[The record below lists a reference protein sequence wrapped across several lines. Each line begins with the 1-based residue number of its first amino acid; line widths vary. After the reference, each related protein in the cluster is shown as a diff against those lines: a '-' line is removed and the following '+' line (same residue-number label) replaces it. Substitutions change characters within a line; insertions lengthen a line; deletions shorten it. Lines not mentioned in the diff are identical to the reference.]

1 MYEILETEKC
11 FENIYEIIKKI
22 PKVSGAENLCEKS
35 EHVQKTAK
43 LDRSNS
49 WITRNEK
56 AQVEIIRANS
66 NWRKA

>member
-11 FENIYEIIKKI
+11 FENVYEIIKKI

-49 WITRNEK
+49 
-56 AQVEIIRANS
+56 
-66 NWRKA
+66 